1 MLILK
6 LLDPRANFAALGEA
20 WEIGHKHGALIVEM
34 TRRELLDRH
43 VGSVLGATWAVCM
56 PLLQIAVYVFVFTV
70 IFRGR
75 LGSEDHSGLGY
86 IVYVLSGLIPWI
98 ALQDAL
104 SRGPVSVTGSAN
116 LVKQIVFPSE
126 VLPLKVSL
134 AALTTL
140 AVGLAVTIILA
151 IFDGRSSIGGVVILL
166 PLAIVLHLA
175 LSAGLVYAFSAIG
188 VFLKDLKEIVAFLLS
203 IGLFLHPIL
212 YIPGQVPTWLAY
224 LFAFSPFSHIIWCFR
239 DALLEGRLS
248 RPLSWLV
255 ATLTAVASFSI
266 GWRVFR
272 MLKPTFG
279 NAL

>member
-6 LLDPRANFAALGEA
+6 LLDPRANVAALGEA
-20 WEIGHKHGALIVEM
+20 WDVGHKHSALIVEM

-43 VGSVLGATWAVCM
+43 VGSFLGAIWAVCL

-75 LGSEDHSGLGY
+75 LGPDDHTGLGY
-86 IVYVLSGLIPWI
+86 VVYVLSGLIPWI

-104 SRGPVSVTGSAN
+104 SRGPASVTGSAN

-126 VLPLKVSL
+126 VLPLRVSL

-140 AVGLAVTIILA
+140 AVGLALTIVLA
-151 IFDGRSSIGGVVILL
+151 CFDGRSSIGGILILL
-166 PLAIVLHLA
+166 PAAVVLHLT

-188 VFLKDLKEIVAFLLS
+188 VFLKDLKEIVAFILS

-212 YIPGQVPTWLAY
+212 YIPGQVPNWLAY
-224 LFAFSPFSHIIWCFR
+224 LFTFSPFSHIIWCFR
-239 DALLEGRLS
+239 DALFEARLT
-248 RPLSWLV
+248 RPLSWLLS
-255 ATLTAVASFSI
+255 ALTAVACFSI
-266 GWRVFR
+266 GWRIFR

>member
-1 MLILK
+1 
-6 LLDPRANFAALGEA
+6 
-20 WEIGHKHGALIVEM
+20 
-34 TRRELLDRH
+34 
-43 VGSVLGATWAVCM
+43 
-56 PLLQIAVYVFVFTV
+56 
-70 IFRGR
+70 
-75 LGSEDHSGLGY
+75 LGY
-86 IVYVLSGLIPWI
+86 VVYVLSGLIPWI

-104 SRGPVSVTGSAN
+104 SRGPASITGSAN

-140 AVGLAVTIILA
+140 AVGLPLTVILA
-151 IFDGRSSIGGVVILL
+151 CFDGRSSIAGISILL
-166 PLAIVLHLA
+166 PAAIMMHLA

-188 VFLKDLKEIVAFLLS
+188 VFLKDLKEIVAFILS

-212 YIPGQVPTWLAY
+212 YVPGQVPSWLAH
-224 LFAFSPFSHIIWCFR
+224 LFTFSPFSHIIWCFR
-239 DALLEGRLS
+239 DALVEGRLT

-255 ATLTAVASFSI
+255 SGLTAVACFAI